1 MAELDIET
9 ARRAITTIL
18 ESLLF
23 TIKASAKELEKHYS
37 SEYIAKS
44 FNFLFETFA
53 DITTG
58 KYGYQ
63 GEYIQSEVKRLI
75 EKSNEKTDVKHFK
88 EVVSHIL
95 GDERFN

>member
-75 EKSNEKTDVKHFK
+75 EKSNKKTDVK
-88 EVVSHIL
+88 
-95 GDERFN
+95 

>member
-44 FNFLFETFA
+44 FNFLFET
-53 DITTG
+53 
-58 KYGYQ
+58 
-63 GEYIQSEVKRLI
+63 I
-75 EKSNEKTDVKHFK
+75 ESRSSTFMVYNFNSNFSNFINTCSLLH
-88 EVVSHIL
+88 L
-95 GDERFN
+95 C